1 VADRRLHPALRRRG
15 RGIAAFTAAL
25 LVAWLAT
32 LLLAPSDS
40 QLLPVADVDAR
51 EEFTQAQIDRG
62 ADYRRP
68 QTIIGLLAL
77 AAEIALLA
85 YLARAN
91 AFQVRH
97 SRTFRAFGAGALL
110 SAAIALVT
118 LPFGI
123 VARTRAIDAGL
134 STDSWLEWARDRAL
148 GALIAAVLAGALAA
162 IALALIRRFKHWWIP
177 GSGLVVI
184 AAAVLTFATPVVLD
198 PLFNDFRRLEDGPLR
213 DDVVRLG
220 EEAGVRVTDVEV
232 VDASRRT
239 SAANAYVTGLGAS
252 KKVVLYDNVLEDF
265 PRAEA
270 RSILA
275 HELGH
280 ERYDDVPRGLLFVA
294 IVAPLGVLAIALLA
308 GSAPT
313 LPALALALVLVS
325 TSITWISN
333 GLSRQVEARADAF
346 ALRVTDDPD
355 AFAGLQRRLA
365 LRNRSDVDPPDW
377 VRTVLSTH
385 PSTVERLG
393 MARAYQR
400 AEPGGR

>member
-1 VADRRLHPALRRRG
+1 MADRRLHPALRGRG
-15 RGIAAFTAAL
+15 RGLGAFAAAL

-32 LLLAPSDS
+32 QLLAPSEA
-40 QLLPVADVDAR
+40 QLLPVEDVDAR
-51 EEFTQAQIDRG
+51 DAFTQAQIDRG

-68 QTIIGLLAL
+68 QTILGLGAL
-77 AAEIALLA
+77 AAQIALLA
-85 YLARAN
+85 WLATTN
-91 AFQVRH
+91 AWKVRD
-97 SRTFRAFGAGALL
+97 TGTLRAFGAGALL
-110 SAAIALVT
+110 SLAIALVT
-118 LPFGI
+118 LPFGV
-123 VARTRAIDAGL
+123 VARVRALDAGL

-148 GALIAAVLAGALAA
+148 GVLIGALLAGALAA

-198 PLFNDFRRLEDGPLR
+198 PLFNDFRRLEDGALR
-213 DDVVRLG
+213 SDVLRLG
-220 EEAGVRVTDVEV
+220 EEAGVRVADVEV

-239 SAANAYVTGLGAS
+239 TAANAYVTGLGAS
-252 KKVVLYDNVLEDF
+252 KKVVIYDNVLEDF

-325 TSITWISN
+325 TSVTWISN

-346 ALRVTDDPD
+346 ALRVTDDPE
-355 AFAGLQRRLA
+355 AFTGLQRRLA
-365 LRNRSDVDPPDW
+365 LRNRSDVDPPGW
-377 VRTVLSTH
+377 VQAVLSTH

-393 MARAYQR
+393 MAAAYER
-400 AEPGGR
+400 